1 MDTIRI
7 SKALGD
13 PIRYRILLLLLER
26 KNEQF
31 PMARDQQGV
40 CNCDI
45 MVAFQMIQSRV
56 SYHMR
61 ELVETGLVYEEQ
73 RGKWKY
79 YSVNQGTLKEYLQ
92 RLTKDFL
99 L

>member
-13 PIRYRILLLLLER
+13 PIRYGILLLLLER
-26 KNEQF
+26 QNEQF

-45 MVAFQMIQSRV
+45 MVAFKMIQSRV

-61 ELVETGLVYEEQ
+61 ELVETGLVHEEQ

-79 YSVNQGTLKEYLQ
+79 YSVNPGTLKDYLKQ
-92 RLTKDFL
+92 LAIDFHL
-99 L
+99 